1 MQRLINI
8 ILLFK
13 EYFILAGFIIVSF
26 ILLYSNNNSQ
36 IHAIRS
42 YTVGVIGLVQDA
54 LSIVPNVFEL
64 KRDNEVLRKLAVNL
78 SDEVNRL
85 REARLENLRLRSM
98 VGFKER
104 TYFTLTPGD
113 IVGKNMHLLRN
124 TITLNIGEDDG
135 VRTDMPVICEAG
147 LVGKIIAT
155 SGNYSVGLI
164 LFNKDF
170 RASAKI
176 QRTRVD
182 GIIAWDG
189 GTNLLLTNIP
199 KTQDVKEGD
208 IAVTSEYSKIFPPE
222 VKIGVVVKVTEKPG
236 NLFKDI
242 EVVPSVDF
250 SSLEQV
256 FVITVP
262 ADPEKTALEES
273 VLKIK

>member
-13 EYFILAGFIIVSF
+13 EYFILAGLVIASF

-42 YTVGVIGLVQDA
+42 YTVGMIGFVQNT

-85 REARLENLRLRSM
+85 REARLENLRLRSLI
-98 VGFKER
+98 GLKER
-104 TYFTLTPGD
+104 TSFTLAAGD

-124 TITLNIGEDDG
+124 TITLNVGENDG
-135 VRTDMPVICEAG
+135 VHPDMPIICETG
-147 LVGKIIAT
+147 LVGKIIAA
-155 SGNYSVGLI
+155 SGNFSVGLI
-164 LFNKDF
+164 MFNKDF

-176 QRTRVD
+176 QRTRID

-189 GTNLLLTNIP
+189 GATLLLTNIP

-208 IAVTSEYSKIFPPE
+208 IVITSEYSKIFPPE
-222 VKIGVVVKVTEKPG
+222 VKIGVVLKVGEKEG

-242 EVVPSVDF
+242 EVAPSVDF

-256 FVITVP
+256 FVVTTI
-262 ADPEKTALEES
+262 ADSEKTALENS
-273 VLKIK
+273 AQKSK

>member
-13 EYFILAGFIIVSF
+13 EYFILAGFVIASF
-26 ILLYSNNNSQ
+26 ILIYSNNNSQ

-42 YTVGVIGLVQDA
+42 YTVGLIGFVQNT

-98 VGFKER
+98 IGLKER
-104 TYFTLTPGD
+104 TTFTLAAGD
-113 IVGKNMHLLRN
+113 IIGKNMHLLRN
-124 TITLNIGEDDG
+124 TITLNIGENDG
-135 VRTDMPVICEAG
+135 VHPDMPIISETG

-155 SGNYSVGLI
+155 SSNYSVGLI
-164 LFNKDF
+164 LYNKDF

-176 QRTRVD
+176 QRTRID

-189 GTNLLLTNIP
+189 RTNLLMTNIP

-208 IAVTSEYSKIFPPE
+208 IVITSEYSKIFPPE
-222 VKIGVVVKVTEKPG
+222 VKIGIVVKVSEKPG

-242 EVVPSVDF
+242 ELVPSVDF

-256 FVITVP
+256 FVVTTVS
-262 ADPEKTALEES
+262 DSEKTALEKA
-273 VLKIK
+273 VLKSK

>member
-13 EYFILAGFIIVSF
+13 EYFILAGFVIASF
-26 ILLYSNNNSQ
+26 ILLYSNNNPQ

>member
-13 EYFILAGFIIVSF
+13 EYFILAGFVIASF

-42 YTVGVIGLVQDA
+42 YTVGLIGFVQNT
-54 LSIVPNVFEL
+54 LSIVPNVFGL

-85 REARLENLRLRSM
+85 REARLENLKLRSM
-98 VGFKER
+98 IGLKEH
-104 TYFTLTPGD
+104 TSFTLAAGD
-113 IVGKNMHLLRN
+113 IIGKNMHLLRN
-124 TITLNIGEDDG
+124 TITLNVGESDG
-135 VRTDMPVICEAG
+135 IRPDMPIICETG

-155 SGNYSVGLI
+155 SRNYSVGLI

-176 QRTRVD
+176 QRTRID

-189 GTNLLLTNIP
+189 GTSLLMTNIP

-208 IAVTSEYSKIFPPE
+208 IAITSEYSKIFPPE
-222 VKIGVVVKVTEKPG
+222 VKIGIVVKVSEKPG
-236 NLFKDI
+236 NLFKEI
-242 EVVPSVDF
+242 EVAPSVDF

-256 FVITVP
+256 FVVTTI
-262 ADPEKTALEES
+262 ADSEKTALEDA
-273 VLKIK
+273 VLKSK

>member
-13 EYFILAGFIIVSF
+13 EYFILAGFVIASF
-26 ILLYSNNNSQ
+26 ILLYSNNNPQ

-208 IAVTSEYSKIFPPE
+208 IAVTSPYSKIFPPE

-256 FVITVP
+256 FVITVS

>member
-13 EYFILAGFIIVSF
+13 EYFILAGFVIVSF
-26 ILLYSNNNSQ
+26 ILLYSNNNPQ

-42 YTVGVIGLVQDA
+42 YTIGVIGFVQNA
-54 LSIVPNVFEL
+54 FAIVPNVFEL

-98 VGFKER
+98 VGFKEH
-104 TYFTLTPGD
+104 TSFKVTPAD
-113 IVGKNMHLLRN
+113 IVGKNMHLMRN

-135 VRTDMPVICEAG
+135 VRTDMPIISEAG
-147 LVGKIIAT
+147 LVGKIIAA
-155 SGNYSVGLI
+155 SGRYSVGLV

-170 RASAKI
+170 RVGAKI

-189 GTNLLLTNIP
+189 GANLRLKNIP

-208 IAVTSEYSKIFPPE
+208 IAVTSEYSRIFPPE
-222 VKIGVVVKVTEKPG
+222 VKIGVVVKITEQPG

-242 EVVPSVDF
+242 EVVPNVDF

-256 FVITVP
+256 FVITTP
-262 ADPEKTALEES
+262 PDSEKTALEES
-273 VLKIK
+273 VMKIK